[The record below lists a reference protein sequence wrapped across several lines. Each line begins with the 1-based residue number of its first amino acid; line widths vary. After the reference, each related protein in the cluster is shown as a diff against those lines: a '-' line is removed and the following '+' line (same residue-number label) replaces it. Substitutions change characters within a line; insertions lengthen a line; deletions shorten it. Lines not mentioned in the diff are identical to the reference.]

1 MDVLQKIKKIGKLM
15 GERSV
20 FRIGVDTKNGRID
33 LLSVDVCNVGSEE
46 VVAELPETEIPDY
59 IG

>member
-1 MDVLQKIKKIGKLM
+1 MRSIGYKLRKIGELV

-20 FRIGVDTKNGRID
+20 FRIGVDTKNNKID
-33 LLSVDVCNVGSEE
+33 LLSVDVCTSNEE
-46 VVAELPETEIPDY
+46 AEERQATIPDY